1 MKKIQRGCPPY
12 EGNEPY
18 LYFCFAEKDRD
29 AVFPLLEHLY
39 LRGVRIWY
47 NVEKTDNI
55 RKLNRQLE
63 RIHLC
68 EMKFSIHEYL
78 IDKAYEQTLREKV
91 GAFREITKCRES
103 VFVTMITTYGVAR
116 NQHSYLIQSQVTLDD
131 LFSGN

>member
-78 IDKAYEQTLREKV
+78 IDKAIR
-91 GAFREITKCRES
+91 AN
-103 VFVTMITTYGVAR
+103 VAR
-116 NQHSYLIQSQVTLDD
+116 KSRSIQGNNKMQGVCFCDD
-131 LFSGN
+131 DHNLWSGPEST

>member
-63 RIHLC
+63 RMGDADVLFHRKETDDVFRVDCFHAVIPYTLFKT
-68 EMKFSIHEYL
+68 EVNVNIL
-78 IDKAYEQTLREKV
+78 IRIIC
-91 GAFREITKCRES
+91 FRKLVS
-103 VFVTMITTYGVAR
+103 
-116 NQHSYLIQSQVTLDD
+116 
-131 LFSGN
+131 